1 MKVTNFH
8 EMGFKKKHTTRLR
21 GLLPPEVYCKLYQVQ
36 TRPQFSFLKIQ
47 RRKNKEMFPG
57 SFPKEGK
64 KERKKEKE
72 LTFHNNKTHLLNL
85 PQKCG
90 TKLKKQNL
98 LYHRLFCWA

>member
-1 MKVTNFH
+1 MEWVSKKNTQQGCGASSLVKSIAICSKFKPDH
-8 EMGFKKKHTTRLR
+8 SFLFKKFKEEKTKKCFQ
-21 GLLPPEVYCKLYQVQ
+21 EVSQ
-36 TRPQFSFLKIQ
+36 
-47 RRKNKEMFPG
+47 
-57 SFPKEGK
+57 K

-98 LYHRLFCWA
+98 LYHSLFCWA